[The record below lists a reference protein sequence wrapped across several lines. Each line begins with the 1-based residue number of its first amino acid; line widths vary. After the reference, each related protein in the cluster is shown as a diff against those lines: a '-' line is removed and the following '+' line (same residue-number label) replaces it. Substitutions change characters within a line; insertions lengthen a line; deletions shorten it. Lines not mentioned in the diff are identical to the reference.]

1 MLKRTCMILAF
12 VAVLLLSGA
21 QRMAMAAPDAVS
33 AASLQVTI
41 SQVTQTQVTVNYTFD
56 ERAGTRN
63 FCYDVAPAT
72 PSTTCVVQ
80 TPRALTGTLTANN
93 LKAGTTYNYALS
105 AIDPTGRHKTST
117 TRGTFT
123 TLKATPVALHPP
135 KGQSSSPR
143 YIPGTHI
150 IPRDLLGRKRE
161 SISLPRNR

>member
-1 MLKRTCMILAF
+1 MLKRTCLTLAF
-12 VAVLLLSGA
+12 AMVLLLSGT
-21 QRMAMAAPDAVS
+21 QRSAMAAPDAVS

-80 TPRALTGTLTANN
+80 TPRALSGSLTATN

-123 TLKATPVALHPP
+123 TQKAATVSLLSAKASP
-135 KGQSSSPR
+135 GSPR
-143 YIPGTHI
+143 FIPGTL
-150 IPRDLLGRKRE
+150 IPQRDIMGRMRESAPLRRKR
-161 SISLPRNR
+161 

>member
-1 MLKRTCMILAF
+1 MLKRTCLTVAF
-12 VAVLLLSGA
+12 ATALLLSGT
-21 QRMAMAAPDAVS
+21 QRTAMAAPDAVS

-41 SQVTQTQVTVNYTFD
+41 SQITQTQVTVNYTFD

-80 TPRALTGTLTANN
+80 TPRALSGSLTATN

-117 TRGTFT
+117 TRGTFAT
-123 TLKATPVALHPP
+123 QKAATVSLFSTRAQPASP
-135 KGQSSSPR
+135 KV
-143 YIPGTHI
+143 IPGTHI
-150 IPRDLLGRKRE
+150 LQRDLMGRMRE
-161 SISLPRNR
+161 SVPMRNSQ